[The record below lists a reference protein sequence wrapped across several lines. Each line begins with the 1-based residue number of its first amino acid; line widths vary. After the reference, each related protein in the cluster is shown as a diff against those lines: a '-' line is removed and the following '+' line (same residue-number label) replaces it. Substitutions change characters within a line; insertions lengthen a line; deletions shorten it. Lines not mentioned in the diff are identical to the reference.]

1 METPQAHGQ
10 PRALPTPKPVSIARN
25 SSGKSLSQ
33 LLENGEIDA
42 TIGADLPPC
51 LGKAPHVKRLF
62 PDFKEVEKQYWRD
75 FGIFPILH
83 LVVPCREYYE
93 KHRFAAT
100 SLFNALSESKEIAYK
115 RMRFLEALQFMLP
128 WLANELDEI
137 EEVFGGDPWPYEV
150 EPNRKALK
158 AGGVP
163 IQARDDREDSSC

>member
-1 METPQAHGQ
+1 M
-10 PRALPTPKPVSIARN
+10 
-25 SSGKSLSQ
+25 
-33 LLENGEIDA
+33 
-42 TIGADLPPC
+42 
-51 LGKAPHVKRLF
+51 KRLF